1 MATRKT
7 RRYRLPLYQR
17 ALNRWISATFWMTVF
32 LAAFGAAAWRFAP
45 EIAETQIFLL
55 WGAAV
60 AAGMLTLLFFVI
72 RKSSH
77 VRCMQ
82 KYLLI
87 ATPFL
92 RVKVPYRRIKRTSNA
107 EMSSLF
113 PARKL
118 STSRRDILGPLA
130 SNTAIILWLDA
141 YPMSPGLMRAL
152 MSPFFF
158 YEKTPHFVLLVDD
171 WMGLSIELES
181 IRSAARQQAPPPAY
195 PGGPMMPPPA
205 RQAPAKPKQSSSG
218 LLSNLD

>member
-1 MATRKT
+1 MAIRKA
-7 RRYRLPLYQR
+7 RRYLLPLYQR
-17 ALNRWISATFWMTVF
+17 ALKRWISATFWMSVF
-32 LAAFGAAAWRFAP
+32 LAAFGAAAWYFAP
-45 EIAETQIFLL
+45 EITETQVFIL

-60 AAGMLTLLFFVI
+60 AAGLVTLFFFAI
-72 RKSSH
+72 RKGSY

-82 KYLLI
+82 KHLLI

-118 STSRRDILGPLA
+118 STSRRDILGPWA
-130 SNTAIILWLDA
+130 SNTALILWLDG
-141 YPMSPGLMRAL
+141 YPTSPGLMRAM

-181 IRSAARQQAPPPAY
+181 VRSAAKQQAPP
-195 PGGPMMPPPA
+195 PGGPMMPAPA
-205 RQAPAKPKQSSSG
+205 RQAPAKPKKSGSG

>member
-1 MATRKT
+1 MATRKG

-17 ALNRWISATFWMTVF
+17 ALKRWISATFWMTVF
-32 LAAFGAAAWRFAP
+32 LAAFGAAAWFFAP
-45 EIAETQIFLL
+45 EITETQVFII
-55 WGAAV
+55 WGAAI
-60 AAGMLTLLFFVI
+60 AAGLLTLLFFAI
-72 RKSSH
+72 RKSSY

-82 KYLLI
+82 KHLLI

-130 SNTAIILWLDA
+130 SNTALILWLDG
-141 YPMSPGLMRAL
+141 YPMSPGLMRTM

-181 IRSAARQQAPPPAY
+181 IRSALKQQVPPVAP
-195 PGGPMMPPPA
+195 PGGPMMPQP
-205 RQAPAKPKQSSSG
+205 RKQAPAKPKKSSSG